1 MRIIITGETSDLL
14 NQSIKLLSKAPGID
28 IVICNGE
35 TELEA
40 TNAELVKSL
49 EDALKILEGIYES
62 PNVEGAAL
70 FVGGNDIV
78 DIQEALASARGE
90 S

>member
-1 MRIIITGETSDLL
+1 MSTKLRRYRI
-14 NQSIKLLSKAPGID
+14 NNCAD
-28 IVICNGE
+28 IADDKGGYCTADDV

-40 TNAELVKSL
+40 TNAELVKAL
-49 EDALKILEGIYES
+49 EGALKMLEGIYES
-62 PNVEGAAL
+62 PNVEGASL

-90 S
+90 